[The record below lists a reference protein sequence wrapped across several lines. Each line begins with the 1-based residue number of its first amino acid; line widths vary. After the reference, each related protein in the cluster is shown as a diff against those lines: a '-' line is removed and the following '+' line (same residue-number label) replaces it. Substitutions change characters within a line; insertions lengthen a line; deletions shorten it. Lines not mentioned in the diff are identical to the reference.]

1 LGTRLRWIAIFS
13 IALASLTAR
22 TGAAQEPPESG
33 SEADAGLPAGIE
45 APTPLPPPPSGI
57 EAIEVSGERVDN
69 TDVQDEAQAISAFS
83 AADLDKA
90 NIVNIDSLQ
99 FNVPGLHVGQSGQQ
113 AIVTLRGVGTENAS
127 ITGEPG
133 VAFHVD
139 GVNYAQP
146 AAARVAFFDLES
158 LDIKRGPQGLQGG
171 KNSTSGT
178 INVVTRKPHD
188 EYEVSGDYLMGNYD
202 RQRVRGAVNAP
213 FAEWA
218 AMRTAIFWEDRDG
231 FLDVVGE
238 SDSHDAFDQDD
249 FGLRS
254 HVRLNPAESLEVL
267 LSYNYFQQGGAGP
280 QADIAPI
287 PRVHSCGPSVL
298 PLVAAC
304 VDPRA
309 TEDADPRSIYLNFP
323 SEQDSRFWGWTAR
336 AEWDVPDLPWLG
348 ETRLTGI
355 GGFQTSEVDFLE
367 DFDAVDIRF
376 TEIGRTQ
383 EVYQNTAE
391 LQWSGA
397 LAGERV
403 EWLTSLYY
411 ARESGDRFLLAL
423 NYPIGDQ
430 GAPPT
435 PLTLD
440 QGIENTA
447 LGAALH
453 TTFHLAENVRFQLG
467 GRAVRDE
474 KRTSL
479 FRQVSSSGT
488 TSEEAFIGCEGSL
501 GYLPAAGDLPTR
513 PERGTPWCSDTF
525 RGQMWGTGLD
535 WRPFGGDHLLYAR
548 LDRGYKS
555 GGFRSGQRGTYLPEK
570 IWAYAAGS
578 KSEFFDSRLQLNL
591 EGFFYNY
598 QDMQLVILDGTTLR
612 TENADTRM
620 WGWDLEARA
629 APIEGLDLSAVVSF
643 LDTEIQEYYSLDGA
657 DFSTYNGPASD
668 LIWPNGR
675 PVPPNIVQAFNLQR
689 LNIRDRT
696 EDLTTK
702 GTPLNYST
710 FNGCYLS
717 LAAMQRQPRADQRC
731 GLTTPNGGLD
741 DFSGNELSRAPR
753 WTITLSGGYDIPI
766 GRLGTL
772 TPRVQYTW
780 RDDTYFRAFN
790 RDFDLQEA
798 YHLTDAKLEWRS
810 PEERWEAEV
819 FVQNIEDEAPM
830 QNILV
835 GSRTLGSPPLAWYGP
850 PRFYGVRVGFK
861 Y

>member
-1 LGTRLRWIAIFS
+1 VDTHFRWLALLIAFTTLAAR
-13 IALASLTAR
+13 IA
-22 TGAAQEPPESG
+22 AAQEPQDPAGEPDRL
-33 SEADAGLPAGIE
+33 SEAQANVPAP
-45 APTPLPPPPSGI
+45 APPAGI
-57 EAIEVSGERVDN
+57 EAIEVTGERLDA

-83 AADLDKA
+83 AEELDKA
-90 NIVNIDSLQ
+90 NIVNIESLQ

-178 INVVTRKPHD
+178 INVITRKPHD

-202 RQRVRGAVNAP
+202 RRCVRGAVNVPLNELLAL
-213 FAEWA
+213 
-218 AMRTAIFWEDRDG
+218 RTAIFWEDRDG
-231 FLDVVGE
+231 FLDVVGK
-238 SDSHDAFDQDD
+238 SDNRDAFDQDD

-254 HVRLNPAESLEVL
+254 HVRLRPAESLEVL
-267 LSYNYFQQGGAGP
+267 LSYNYFRQGGAGP

-287 PRVHSCGPSVL
+287 VRRHECGVTSALPSL
-298 PLVAAC
+298 AAC
-304 VDPRA
+304 WIPVRA
-309 TEDADPRSIYLNFP
+309 TEDADPRSVYLNFP
-323 SEQDSRFWGWTAR
+323 SHQDTKFWGWTGR
-336 AEWDVPDLPWLG
+336 AEWDVPALPWLG

-355 GGFQTSEVDFLE
+355 GGFQSSEFSFLQ
-367 DFDAVDIRF
+367 DFDAVDLRF
-376 TEIGRTQ
+376 SKLDQGQ

-397 LAGERV
+397 LGGERV

-411 ARESGDRFLLAL
+411 ARERGDRDLEARNYIGLAADQEDSV
-423 NYPIGDQ
+423 PITIDQ
-430 GAPPT
+430 GT
-435 PLTLD
+435 
-440 QGIENTA
+440 ENTA

-453 TTFHLAENVRFQLG
+453 TAFHFAENARFQLG
-467 GRAVRDE
+467 GRVVRDE
-474 KRTSL
+474 KRTVLLREQPTNTDSVD
-479 FRQVSSSGT
+479 Q
-488 TSEEAFIGCEGSL
+488 FIGCSGSL
-501 GYLPAAGDLPTR
+501 TRFDRLAAR
-513 PERGTPWCSDTF
+513 PPNWCSLTF
-525 RGQMWGTGLD
+525 RGRAWGAGLD
-535 WRPFGGDHLLYAR
+535 WRPFGGDHLLYAK

-598 QDMQLVILDGTTLR
+598 QDMQLVVLDGTSLR

-620 WGWDLEARA
+620 YGWDLEARA
-629 APIEGLDLSAVVSF
+629 APIEGLELSGVVSF
-643 LDTEIQEYYSLDGA
+643 LETEVLDYFTLDPA
-657 DFSTYNGPASD
+657 DLTTYNGPASD
-668 LIWPNGR
+668 LVLPNGR
-675 PVPPNIVQAFNLQR
+675 PVLPRHIEAFNLKR
-689 LNIRDRT
+689 LDVRDRT
-696 EDLTTK
+696 EKSTTK
-702 GTPLNYST
+702 GVPLNYAT
-710 FNGCYLS
+710 YFGCFASVQYVAS
-717 LAAMQRQPRADQRC
+717 RRSPVADTPC
-731 GLTTPNGGLD
+731 GLVTPNGGLD
-741 DFSGNELSRAPR
+741 AFSGNELSRAPR

-810 PEERWEAEV
+810 PEERWDAEI
-819 FVQNIEDEAPM
+819 FVQNIEDEAPK

-835 GSRTLGSPPLAWYGP
+835 GSRNVGSPPLAWYGP
-850 PRFYGVRVGFK
+850 PRFYGFRVGFR